1 MRNYFDFIM
10 YLAFENLLIYEDK
23 RSLTISQLHDY
34 RLKLCDEH
42 MEYHRQFIEYA
53 DVEFER
59 ILKNFHQFNINM
71 SFLEERRN
79 LENFITW

>member
-1 MRNYFDFIM
+1 
-10 YLAFENLLIYEDK
+10 
-23 RSLTISQLHDY
+23 
-34 RLKLCDEH
+34 